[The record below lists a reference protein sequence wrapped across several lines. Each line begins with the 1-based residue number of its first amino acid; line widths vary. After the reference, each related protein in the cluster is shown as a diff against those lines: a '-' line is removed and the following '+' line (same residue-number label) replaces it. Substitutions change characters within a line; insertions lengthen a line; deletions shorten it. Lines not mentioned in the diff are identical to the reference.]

1 MTTTGVPRNRCV
13 ALGVDRN
20 NWLLMRAFRAVSSYR
35 MCDLLEVFVLRDL
48 DGAHRNRFAIVS
60 NVWVQRHVSA
70 KDEFFGSSE
79 SGVTGLV

>member
-1 MTTTGVPRNRCV
+1 
-13 ALGVDRN
+13 
-20 NWLLMRAFRAVSSYR
+20 